1 MIAAS
6 QIANILGGEHV
17 KTDMESRAAYAIGGL
32 VPSQV
37 MFPASANEVAEIV
50 RHAAAAKLAIVAA
63 GARTKRSMGAPPSRY
78 DIAVDLT
85 RMDRVISCDPG
96 DLTLSVEPGIPLAK
110 LSRLLAEH
118 GQMLPLGV
126 AFGRQ
131 TTIGG
136 TIASGIEAPQRQLY
150 GTARDFLLGAE
161 FVTGDG
167 VVAKSGGRVVK
178 NVTGYDLH
186 KLLIGSM
193 GTLGIITKLNFK
205 TFPMPAAV
213 RGFIARFHGYEG
225 ALAMRDRIARSAL
238 SPMTLDVFSPGTA
251 PLFAGSAAAAI
262 ERAPMPDGLLTDS
275 DWALTTGYS
284 GHDTLLARYESD
296 LKRIAQESG
305 ATSVVVASDA
315 LPAAWA
321 RKREFVPIALASSPA
336 TTVIKI
342 GVVPTRMKPALAKI
356 SAAAVASEM
365 KWVAMA
371 RGVGVIYVALLP
383 ENADAVAKN
392 RVLKLTKEIQS
403 ACKELGGH
411 ATVPWCPDAWK
422 SEIAV
427 WGVATPDWAE
437 MRKVKHAFD
446 PAGILSP
453 GRFVGGI

>member
-1 MIAAS
+1 MTAGS
-6 QIANILGGEHV
+6 EIANILGSEHV
-17 KTDMESRAAYAIGGL
+17 KADMDSLAAYAIGGL
-32 VPSQV
+32 VPNRA
-37 MFPASANEVAEIV
+37 MLPASAAEVAEIV
-50 RHAAAAKLAIVAA
+50 RHAVAEKLAIVAT
-63 GARTKRSMGAPPSRY
+63 GARTKLSMGVPPSRY

-85 RMDRVISCDPG
+85 RMDRVISYDPG
-96 DLTLSVEPGIPLAK
+96 DLTLSVEPGIPLAR
-110 LSRLLAEH
+110 LSGLLAEYE
-118 GQMLPLGV
+118 QMLPLGV
-126 AFGRQ
+126 LYGRQ

-136 TIASGIEAPQRQLY
+136 TICSGVEAPQRQLY

-193 GTLGIITKLNFK
+193 GTLGIITKLHFK
-205 TFPMPAAV
+205 TFPMPKAV
-213 RGFIARFHGYEG
+213 RGFIARFGRFEG
-225 ALAMRDRIARSAL
+225 ALEMRFRIARSAL
-238 SPMTLDVFSPGTA
+238 SPMTLDLFSPGTA
-251 PLFAGSAAAAI
+251 QLFAESAGAAI
-262 ERAPMPDGLLTDS
+262 DREPMPNGLLIDNEWT
-275 DWALTTGYS
+275 LTTGYS
-284 GHDTLLARYESD
+284 GHDSLLARYESE
-296 LKRIAQESG
+296 LKKIAQESG
-305 ATSVVVASDA
+305 ATAVAIASET

-342 GVVPTRMKPALAKI
+342 GVVPMKIKPTLAKI
-356 SAAAVASEM
+356 SATVAASDM

-383 ENADAVAKN
+383 ESTDAQAKN
-392 RVLKLTKEIQS
+392 CVVKLTKEIQA
-403 ACKELGGH
+403 ACTEMGGH
-411 ATVPWCPDAWK
+411 ATVPWCPDSWK

-427 WGVATPDWAE
+427 SGVESPDWAE
-437 MRKVKHAFD
+437 MRKVKKAFD